1 MRGSHSSGAEAK
13 WPFHPSLTI
22 SRFNPTGEATTGTP
36 VARYWISLYPHF
48 PQTQR
53 LSGRGMIP
61 TSNEAMSPGSS
72 SRRQGFRSTGIP
84 GSKGV
89 LFLQD
94 HHVMF
99 PGQPERLPAV
109 YRAGGNG
116 DEPASDSFPFP
127 VSGRL
132 PQSETGARQFATE
145 NQDQDLLAVPLCYAQ
160 SRQIAVIRSSYS
172 SSETFGT
179 WLTGKPFPPSLPKG
193 LHTNPQSLVHIS
205 RQKID
210 SGRFFV
216 LPSPVDAEGD
226 GLPRPA

>member
-1 MRGSHSSGAEAK
+1 MAVPPLPHDIQVQPDGGSNNGNARSEVLDQFVPAL
-13 WPFHPSLTI
+13 PP
-22 SRFNPTGEATTGTP
+22 NPEIVGK
-36 VARYWISLYPHF
+36 RHDPHVK
-48 PQTQR
+48 R
-53 LSGRGMIP
+53 V
-61 TSNEAMSPGSS
+61 MSPGSS
-72 SRRQGFRSTGIP
+72 SRSQGFRSTGIP